1 MVKRGHLAIPDVSEA
16 RDRRIIAAKALDAE
30 GDLGG
35 IDEYEKALALVPD
48 DIEVLRRC
56 GEIWEA
62 KGQWRLAR
70 EEYAEDD
77 QDSSED
83 RMAAN
88 KIRSLEVNEKLTL
101 PRTCSWVFCSITR
114 KIGPERGPGAVGY
127 FQL

>member
-30 GDLGG
+30 GDLEGA

-70 EEYAEDD
+70 KNMRMVRTRP
-77 QDSSED
+77 ED
-83 RMAAN
+83 RMAA
-88 KIRSLEVNEKLTL
+88 KK
-101 PRTCSWVFCSITR
+101 
-114 KIGPERGPGAVGY
+114 
-127 FQL
+127 